1 MHGRTRQGGWTMKG
15 VLSAVAGIGL
25 AAGLIVGLAPP
36 AAAEFPERPIK
47 LIVPWPAGGD
57 TDNIFRPLA
66 PELQKHLGQPV
77 VIANVSGASGTVGA

>member
-1 MHGRTRQGGWTMKG
+1 MRG
-15 VLSAVAGIGL
+15 VLSAVAGFL
-25 AAGLIVGLAPP
+25 AAGLIVGLTPP

-77 VIANVSGASGTVGA
+77 VITNVSGASGTVGA